1 VSGIT
6 VNKTVL
12 NGKVKLPKTLANI
25 NKNTNEK
32 ISSVYYDDLY
42 R

>member
-1 VSGIT
+1 MEST

-12 NGKVKLPKTLANI
+12 NGKVKLPKTLTNT
-25 NKNTNEK
+25 NKNTDGK
-32 ISSVYYDDLY
+32 IPSIYYDDLY